1 MQEVKDK
8 RSELLNFVLN
18 SCMKADNMVISLQQH
33 FDDAREFLTPLKVL
47 LDFQD
52 KTQLDFLNHY
62 KSTVQ
67 QSNSS
72 QEYFNQCYK
81 QFRTEHLVNNN
92 EYQTARADFF
102 QVHTKFTNEVRD
114 EEHSVVKKI
123 INLYEKK
130 DMNFAEIKF
139 ISGFLER
146 YIKEGEEC
154 IGYYNFN
161 EDKK

>member
-1 MQEVKDK
+1 MQVDK
-8 RSELLNFVLN
+8 RSELLGFVLN

-52 KTQLDFLNHY
+52 KTQLDFLSHY

-67 QSNSS
+67 LSNSS
-72 QEYFNQCYK
+72 QEYFNECYK
-81 QFRTEHLVNNN
+81 QFRTEMLVNNN
-92 EYQTARADFF
+92 EYQIARASFF
-102 QVHTKFTNEVRD
+102 QVHTKFINEIRD

-130 DMNFAEIKF
+130 DMKYTELKF
-139 ISGFLER
+139 ISGFLET
-146 YIKEGEEC
+146 YIKKGEES

-161 EDKK
+161 ENKK